1 VILLPASGNVDTN
14 LGLLADRALPRELEM
29 ARGVL
34 RQMVV
39 IMSTISVLLAWTGSG
54 HAISDLLGLDQ
65 NPALPVTIDTT
76 LVAPTGKTISVAAG
90 QDLQAALNSA
100 QPGDVVSIASGA
112 TFTGNFVLPKKDGDG
127 VITVRTSTPDAD
139 LPAPGT
145 RVTPAQADLM
155 PKLISLNSA
164 PTLSAAAGAQGYR
177 LIGLDVSV
185 APSVSTIFNIV
196 AFGGD
201 QTSLADTPSNLVV
214 DRSYIHGQPQTNAFR
229 GVLLNSARS
238 AVIDSYVSDIHVS
251 GFDSQAIL
259 GYNGPGPFKIVN
271 NHLEGA
277 GENIMFGGADSKS
290 PALSPADIEIRKNQL
305 FKPLS
310 WNPADPSFAGIA
322 WTVKNLLELKNAQR
336 VLVDGNSLE
345 NNWGT
350 AVVLT
355 PRNQDGTAPWSVV
368 QDVTFSNNRIKNV
381 LAGIATQGFDDGHPS
396 QQLQRVVLKNNL
408 WENTKGI
415 FALMVGPING
425 VTIDHNTV
433 LGTTFASI
441 FAANAQSPGFKLTNN
456 ILAFGVIGGDST
468 APGDPAIAMY
478 FPDSEVLRNALIGV
492 GEKAV
497 PAMNFLA
504 VDLADVGFIDPVTG
518 DFRLSP
524 LSRFHNAATDGTDI
538 GVDFMA
544 LMQALLGVDF
554 PTGPVIPGDP
564 GCAAEI
570 DSAGCLSTVP
580 EPASLLL
587 LGSAL
592 AGLGMAVARRSRRS
606 RGRPESD

>member
-1 VILLPASGNVDTN
+1 
-14 LGLLADRALPRELEM
+14 M
-29 ARGVL
+29 ARRIL
-34 RQMVV
+34 RQIVV
-39 IMSTISVLLAWTGSG
+39 ITSTISVLLAWTGSG

-65 NPALPVTIDTT
+65 IPALPVTIDTT

-112 TFTGNFVLPKKDGDG
+112 TFTGNFVLPKKDGAG
-127 VITVRTSTPDAD
+127 VITVRTSTPDAN

-155 PKLISLNSA
+155 PKLISPNSA

-214 DRSYIHGQPQTNAFR
+214 DRSYIHGQPKTNASR

-238 AVIDSYVSDIHVS
+238 AVIDSYVSEIHVS

-271 NHLEGA
+271 NHLEAA

-381 LAGIATQGFDDGHPS
+381 AAGIATQGFDDGHPS
-396 QQLQRVVLKNNL
+396 QQLQRVVFKNNL
-408 WENTKGI
+408 WADTKGI

-441 FAANAQSPGFKLTNN
+441 FAANAQSPGFRLKNN

-478 FPDSEVLRNALIGV
+478 FPDSEVLRNVLIGIS
-492 GEKAV
+492 EKGV

-538 GVDFMA
+538 GVDFVA
-544 LMQALLGVDF
+544 LMQALFGIDS

-570 DSAGCLSTVP
+570 DSPGCLSAVP

>member
-1 VILLPASGNVDTN
+1 
-14 LGLLADRALPRELEM
+14 M

-271 NHLEGA
+271 NHLEAA

-290 PALSPADIEIRKNQL
+290 PALSPADIK
-305 FKPLS
+305 
-310 WNPADPSFAGIA
+310 AG
-322 WTVKNLLELKNAQR
+322 N
-336 VLVDGNSLE
+336 
-345 NNWGT
+345 
-350 AVVLT
+350 
-355 PRNQDGTAPWSVV
+355 
-368 QDVTFSNNRIKNV
+368 
-381 LAGIATQGFDDGHPS
+381 
-396 QQLQRVVLKNNL
+396 
-408 WENTKGI
+408 
-415 FALMVGPING
+415 
-425 VTIDHNTV
+425 
-433 LGTTFASI
+433 
-441 FAANAQSPGFKLTNN
+441 
-456 ILAFGVIGGDST
+456 
-468 APGDPAIAMY
+468 
-478 FPDSEVLRNALIGV
+478 
-492 GEKAV
+492 
-497 PAMNFLA
+497 
-504 VDLADVGFIDPVTG
+504 
-518 DFRLSP
+518 
-524 LSRFHNAATDGTDI
+524 
-538 GVDFMA
+538 
-544 LMQALLGVDF
+544 
-554 PTGPVIPGDP
+554 
-564 GCAAEI
+564 
-570 DSAGCLSTVP
+570 
-580 EPASLLL
+580 
-587 LGSAL
+587 
-592 AGLGMAVARRSRRS
+592 
-606 RGRPESD
+606 